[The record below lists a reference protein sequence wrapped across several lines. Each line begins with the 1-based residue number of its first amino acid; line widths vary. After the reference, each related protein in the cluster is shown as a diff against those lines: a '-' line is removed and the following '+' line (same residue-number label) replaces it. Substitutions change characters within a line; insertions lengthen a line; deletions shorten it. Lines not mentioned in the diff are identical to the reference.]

1 MDNNLKPWDL
11 LITTL
16 DSRVLERTVL
26 LATHLNLPKATC
38 KGKKPQ
44 FFVDEALKRI
54 RVQLLSPNILL
65 VPKQVEV

>member
-11 LITTL
+11 LITML

-26 LATHLNLPKATC
+26 LATHLNLPKATR
-38 KGKKPQ
+38 KEKKPQ
-44 FFVDEALKRI
+44 FFVDEDLKSI